1 MGGWLQF
8 IATVESL
15 LILMRRNSTLPIIR
29 DHNKKQGSA
38 VSSQRETVTV
48 RNLEDKVSSHD
59 QELVKNEK
67 LIITLAN
74 EFKMLKEQL
83 EFEQNYNEKYK
94 STMAKYEEENI
105 RYLKALKEQ
114 KQTIHKL
121 EHALKE
127 REKTVDSLNK
137 QVNSSWE
144 KI

>member
-1 MGGWLQF
+1 M
-8 IATVESL
+8 
-15 LILMRRNSTLPIIR
+15 ST
-29 DHNKKQGSA
+29 
-38 VSSQRETVTV
+38 QRETVTV

-127 REKTVDSLNK
+127 KEKTGDSLNK